1 MRGRPE
7 DFAAWGEG
15 WSWRDVLPFYLPVG
29 EYAAATGGKRYTALY
44 ANLFDG
50 TGFVVSALW
59 NPWASA
65 SSKGGDFTMVLLSQA
80 AVGAVSA
87 LTMPLAMARINAR
100 GRATKK
106 QA

>member
-1 MRGRPE
+1 MLELGQ
-7 DFAAWGEG
+7 
-15 WSWRDVLPFYLPVG
+15 DVNDDSSDTCCSGL
-29 EYAAATGGKRYTALY
+29 
-44 ANLFDG
+44 DG